1 MVQFAQWFYFGCTKQ
16 RNSGLVYNQ
25 HARTYLFL
33 ELGHHDF
40 VDIVDA
46 LLGRPVVRDL
56 ARLDVLLREEVVEG
70 ANVLRHLGR
79 TDKDHKVIN
88 LCPIQARAKKSK
100 DKFDNFLV
108 CL

>member
-1 MVQFAQWFYFGCTKQ
+1 M
-16 RNSGLVYNQ
+16 
-25 HARTYLFL
+25 YLFL

-79 TDKDHKVIN
+79 TDEDHKVIN
-88 LCPIQARAKKSK
+88 LCPIQAGAKVRTNLTIFWSLYSGFWLTSACES
-100 DKFDNFLV
+100 DV
-108 CL
+108 QQQP